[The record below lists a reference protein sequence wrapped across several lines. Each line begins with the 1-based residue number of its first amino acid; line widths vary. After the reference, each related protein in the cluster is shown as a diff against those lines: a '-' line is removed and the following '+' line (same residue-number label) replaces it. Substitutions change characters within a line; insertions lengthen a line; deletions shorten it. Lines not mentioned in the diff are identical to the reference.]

1 MTTLKDR
8 RILLGVTGG
17 IAAYKAVEL
26 TRLLALEGARVR
38 VIMTRSALEFV
49 QPLSFQVLSGQPV
62 CTNLFDLEA
71 ESRIGHIQVATE
83 AELVVIAPATG
94 NVIGKIANGI
104 ADDYLT
110 TAVMACTAPKI
121 VCPAMNVNMFQSPGV
136 QENLLKLRSWGYRQ
150 VGPDAG
156 DLACGVQGLG
166 RLAALPEIMEAIQ
179 GILTPQTLA
188 GRRVLVTAGPTWE
201 AMDPVRHLTNPSTGK
216 MGYALARAAKRRGAE
231 VVLVSGPTLL
241 EAPAGVRLV
250 RVQSARQM
258 YDAVLEM
265 FPSVDAV
272 VMAAAVSDYRPK
284 ARAPQKVKK
293 EQTVE
298 SLELERTEDILL
310 RLGEFKGR
318 QILVGFAA
326 ETEKLVEHARAKL
339 RLKNL
344 DLIIAND
351 LTAADAGFASDTNR
365 VTILWPDGRAE
376 SLPLQDKD
384 LVAGEVWD
392 RVEGLWKG

>member
-83 AELVVIAPATG
+83 AELVVIAPTTA

-179 GILTPQTLA
+179 GLLTPQTLA

>member
-17 IAAYKAVEL
+17 IAVYKAVEL

-179 GILTPQTLA
+179 GLLTPQTLA

>member
-1 MTTLKDR
+1 MITLKDR

-83 AELVVIAPATG
+83 AELVVIAPTTA